1 MTLKQGKIMTNIK
14 AILKD
19 IKPRIN
25 TNRNLFLHNCIKE
38 RLDSSLKQ
46 YKYQLD
52 KAYENLTLYSEEHSI
67 ELLRKINKED
77 KNGKNDR

>member
-1 MTLKQGKIMTNIK
+1 MININT
-14 AILKD
+14 ILKD

-25 TNRNLFLHNCIKE
+25 TNRNIFIHKCIKE

-46 YKYQLD
+46 YKHELD

-77 KNGKNDR
+77 KDGKNNG